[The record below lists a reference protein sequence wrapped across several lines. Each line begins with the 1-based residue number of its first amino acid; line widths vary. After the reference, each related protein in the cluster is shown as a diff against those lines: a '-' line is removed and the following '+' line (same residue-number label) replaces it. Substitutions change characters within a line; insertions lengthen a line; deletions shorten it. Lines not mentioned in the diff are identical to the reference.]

1 MSNLRILSIE
11 NIGNLV
17 DESTDKS
24 SFTINIPEDMINLGR
39 CLVELQSGF
48 VQVQRSTV
56 DTSGNIDATIGR
68 IVPSNVN
75 ALLIRTNIEQVG
87 YSSFTGGYNNIIG
100 TCLLEGSL
108 TAAASQLAAG
118 TGRDYIGRA
127 GNDIA
132 TIQKQGVFLCE
143 RLPSQLKVEKVY
155 YTDAASPQL
164 VPADSYTAQTLPL
177 QLILKLTFLDM
188 N

>member
-48 VQVQRSTV
+48 VQVQRTTV
-56 DTSGNIDATIGR
+56 DVSGNIDATIGR

-100 TCLLEGSL
+100 TCLLEGTLSS
-108 TAAASQLAAG
+108 TASQLNQG
-118 TGRDYIGRA
+118 NERQYIGRA
-127 GNDIA
+127 ANDIA
-132 TIQKQGVFLCE
+132 PIQKHGVFLCE

-164 VPADSYTAQTLPL
+164 VPADSYTTQTLPM
-177 QLILKLTFLDM
+177 QMILKLTFLDM
-188 N
+188 D